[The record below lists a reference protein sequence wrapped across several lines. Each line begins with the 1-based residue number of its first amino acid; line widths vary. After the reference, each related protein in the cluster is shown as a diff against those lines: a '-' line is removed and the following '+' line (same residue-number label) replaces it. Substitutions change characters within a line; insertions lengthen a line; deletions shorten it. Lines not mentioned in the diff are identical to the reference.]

1 MARERYLTKSGGD
14 VSPCPT
20 PFRNSCA
27 YPDIFLERHTVNKLQ
42 QTTKLGGSHTN
53 LVIHASEGI
62 SNLVPSLKK
71 CAKSVPQLFSSRM
84 QELYCFILF
93 IIFFCFNFLTF
104 SVLML

>member
-71 CAKSVPQLFSSRM
+71 YAKSVPQLFSSRM

-93 IIFFCFNFLTF
+93 IIFFLFHFLNF
-104 SVLML
+104 